1 MAGERWAWYE
11 LEEKRA
17 ANEVTKLAANEE
29 DANEEE
35 DRRGKLDT
43 MTQIE
48 KCMVDR
54 VRMKRSSKCTDQ
66 L

>member
-1 MAGERWAWYE
+1 V
-11 LEEKRA
+11 EKRA
-17 ANEVTKLAANEE
+17 VDEVTKLAANEE